1 LLKNIQFFG
10 RYNIFSKFHTK
21 FNTIQMNFKQ
31 NKDDLNRELEQFIS
45 TLNELLPRYSY
56 LLRKSAISSE
66 EITELGD
73 IEHFL
78 IEVNSKIT
86 EIKNMLE
93 QDLFGHSLD
102 VYYKLKH
109 KALYGDFVA
118 QKKFTRMREAFEEA
132 LKDGT
137 MIVMN

>member
-1 LLKNIQFFG
+1 
-10 RYNIFSKFHTK
+10 
-21 FNTIQMNFKQ
+21 MNFKQ

-56 LLRKSAISSE
+56 LLRKTAISSE